1 MPEIEALVKSL
12 EGEAKT
18 IKKDLFKICW
28 FMRGSIS
35 AEEAHL
41 LDPESR
47 SIIYQI
53 IDENLE
59 VTKTSGMPFF

>member
-12 EGEAKT
+12 EGDVKA
-18 IKKDLFKICW
+18 IKKDLLKICW
-28 FMRGSIS
+28 FMRGSVS
-35 AEEAHL
+35 LEEAHL
-41 LDPESR
+41 LDLETR
-47 SIIYQI
+47 TLVYQL